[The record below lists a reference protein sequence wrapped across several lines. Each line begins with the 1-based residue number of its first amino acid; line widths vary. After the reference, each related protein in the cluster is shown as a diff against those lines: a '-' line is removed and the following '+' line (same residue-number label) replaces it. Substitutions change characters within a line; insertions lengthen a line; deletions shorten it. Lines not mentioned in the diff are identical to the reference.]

1 MSNFDAILF
10 YLVWTYLDQAVYGV
24 ISKVLLFFLWIIIEV
39 MGSKYFPIPTF
50 ILQLLFFFF
59 ENYVEQGK
67 TRQIA
72 STEISVILTKVFLFV
87 GEPKWK

>member
-1 MSNFDAILF
+1 MA
-10 YLVWTYLDQAVYGV
+10 
-24 ISKVLLFFLWIIIEV
+24 
-39 MGSKYFPIPTF
+39 SKYFPIPTF
-50 ILQLLFFFF
+50 ILQLLLFFFF